1 MDLNNDKDVQEITN
15 DALEL
20 IDGFNNFLKN
30 TILELE
36 GYDTSDFESLRKDYY
51 ENFHERNGTNY
62 KITVTESYLNQLY
75 QERTRLTTQ
84 VNYNPDSIGTEI
96 FNNPKNITKIIKI
109 HSAFLFVIM
118 FNTKSFLEFIIKSGI
133 FLSISG
139 IAYQL
144 NKSYFVSNEYK
155 ENLIPLLNALEKEI
169 KINEIGLETLNKI
182 KILYEKIMYFQEM
195 KMEEIAPLN
204 ENETYEEFVK
214 RTFPNPLNSR
224 YYEIE
229 EIPKVKRRKR

>member
-229 EIPKVKRRKR
+229 EKPKVKRRKR